1 MPIDRRPRLML
12 EQDSQEHA
20 TKRPGNATWQ
30 SSLVAC
36 MVIISLRLH
45 FTSDSFLCMGSRR
58 HFEPFLGLVRLEKTA
73 MEKDLVMT
81 T

>member
-1 MPIDRRPRLML
+1 ML

-36 MVIISLRLH
+36 MVFVSLRLH
-45 FTSDSFLCMGSRR
+45 FTSDLFLCMGLRR
-58 HFEPFLGLVRLEKTA
+58 HFEYLLGLVRLGKMA
-73 MEKDLVMT
+73 MAKSLVMT